1 MPLTSCVNTAIKS
14 VKSDMLSTKSD
25 RVTLVLC
32 QVFPASS
39 SGGGVKEVELGST
52 VVRSCDL
59 VMPEYL
65 VELSTVR
72 EGSCG
77 GGVMMGE
84 GLSERVGHVG
94 EGWSGS
100 GERVWRGGVGGWGE
114 VEWEGS
120 TVCSEYGAA
129 YLVGEEIE
137 T

>member
-32 QVFPASS
+32 QVFPTSS
-39 SGGGVKEVELGST
+39 SGGRVKEVELGST
-52 VVRSCDL
+52 VVQSCDL

-77 GGVMMGE
+77 GG
-84 GLSERVGHVG
+84 
-94 EGWSGS
+94 
-100 GERVWRGGVGGWGE
+100 
-114 VEWEGS
+114 
-120 TVCSEYGAA
+120 
-129 YLVGEEIE
+129 IE
-137 T
+137 

>member
-32 QVFPASS
+32 QVFPAS
-39 SGGGVKEVELGST
+39 GGGVKEVELGST

-72 EGSCG
+72 VGSCG
-77 GGVMMGE
+77 GG
-84 GLSERVGHVG
+84 
-94 EGWSGS
+94 
-100 GERVWRGGVGGWGE
+100 
-114 VEWEGS
+114 
-120 TVCSEYGAA
+120 
-129 YLVGEEIE
+129 IE
-137 T
+137 